1 MRFGI
6 GDRLDGNESREIALR
21 IEAANLSEED
31 RLGFK
36 LNGAALVGA
45 KETPFFNDCS
55 IEYPV
60 AAPPLRRGENEIE
73 ILLERRNPLIGPT
86 LRISS
91 MHVSINYRQ

>member
-6 GDRLDGNESREIALR
+6 GDRLDGNESHEIAVR

-31 RLGFK
+31 RLCFK

-60 AAPPLRRGENEIE
+60 AAPPLRRGENEI
-73 ILLERRNPLIGPT
+73 LLERRNPLIGST

-91 MHVSINYRQ
+91 LHVLINYKQ